1 MSTNII
7 CASGGSQGPGA
18 RRLAG
23 SQNRAAAEPTANR
36 APPPPPKGAFAGTPG
51 RNSKA
56 RESSRV
62 VIDAAK
68 RSGVLQQQRGT
79 FCIAP
84 LAPLRDKRLGRITP
98 RDVLAALCG
107 YRNATTGKCCP
118 SHDRLAADLGIHRTT
133 VQKHIKKLAKLGH
146 ILIEPRKRKGVGGW
160 TSNQYHVPF
169 RPVGGQE
176 NSSAAESEAEADPG
190 AVRPDLHAHR
200 LVLAVGSDAARHAA
214 TPRPIGRVIAAV
226 AAHEA
231 ATVAAQSARTLQRA
245 MLQEQI
251 PNRSIEQTSAE
262 AVARAC
268 EQPERALRA
277 RAETMT
283 PIRLAKPVQ
292 PQPLR
297 HPVDEAAQSLADR
310 SGQQLGKV
318 VADVLLWMDGLERAG
333 YSGVEAEA
341 AVLQEFEAIKDA
353 GASGDPVARIDA
365 CIRARIEQRRSPT
378 P

>member
-1 MSTNII
+1 MQH
-7 CASGGSQGPGA
+7 G
-18 RRLAG
+18 
-23 SQNRAAAEPTANR
+23 
-36 APPPPPKGAFAGTPG
+36 
-51 RNSKA
+51 
-56 RESSRV
+56 
-62 VIDAAK
+62 
-68 RSGVLQQQRGT
+68 
-79 FCIAP
+79 
-84 LAPLRDKRLGRITP
+84 
-98 RDVLAALCG
+98 
-107 YRNATTGKCCP
+107 
-118 SHDRLAADLGIHRTT
+118 
-133 VQKHIKKLAKLGH
+133 
-146 ILIEPRKRKGVGGW
+146 
-160 TSNQYHVPF
+160 
-169 RPVGGQE
+169 
-176 NSSAAESEAEADPG
+176 
-190 AVRPDLHAHR
+190 
-200 LVLAVGSDAARHAA
+200 
-214 TPRPIGRVIAAV
+214 
-226 AAHEA
+226 
-231 ATVAAQSARTLQRA
+231 TLQRPVRSA
-245 MLQEQI
+245 GCSRPLQPTKLQPLQHRVRERCSV
-251 PNRSIEQTSAE
+251 PCCRNRSIEQTSAE